1 MVEKERNS
9 VKRSVS
15 LDKDEAK
22 EELLLKQKHLLTR
35 KRRSK
40 NKMKLEYHSCRSTE
54 RESID
59 FILAV

>member
-40 NKMKLEYHSCRSTE
+40 NKMKLEYPSCRSTE